1 MSYDLTQIDEVYNNL
16 TSKIKTDLD
25 NQYQL
30 GRLTGSDYA
39 TVYAQL
45 MGQCLQLAFQTPKLS
60 EEVVLTQKQEDSI
73 DKDIEVK
80 DAQKDVYIRQK
91 QGFDDKMKLDLTKIQ
106 MDAWSVMFSSGL
118 LTQKPLIISGDG
130 VSLMYADIENQ
141 LSIIPTPIINTPSG
155 SVSTTYTGYIENYS
169 NTLTYS
175 ITADK
180 LTITDNG
187 DGLFTYTTTDTADKD
202 TIKVIAS
209 NGTSRRITIS
219 NIEWS

>member
-1 MSYDLTQIDEVYNNL
+1 MSYNMDQINTAYDDLTN
-16 TSKIKTDLD
+16 KIKTDLD

-39 TVYAQL
+39 NVYAQL

-130 VSLMYADIENQ
+130 VSLMYANIENQ
-141 LSIIPTPIINTPSG
+141 LNIIPTPIINTPSG
-155 SVSTTYTGYIENYS
+155 SVSTTYIGYIENYS

-187 DGLFTYTTTDTADKD
+187 DGSFTYTTTSTADSD
-202 TIKVIAS
+202 TIKIIAS
-209 NGTSRRITIS
+209 NGASRRITTS